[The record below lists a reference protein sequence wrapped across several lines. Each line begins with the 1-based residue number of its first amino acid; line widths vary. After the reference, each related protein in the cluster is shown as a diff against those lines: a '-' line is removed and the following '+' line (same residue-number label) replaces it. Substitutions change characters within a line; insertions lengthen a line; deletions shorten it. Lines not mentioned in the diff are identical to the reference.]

1 MDSKGESLMKILV
14 TGGAGFIGSH
24 IADKYIDEGHD
35 VVILDDMS
43 SGKEDNINPKA
54 KFVKMDINDKKIV
67 DLFKDERFD
76 IVNHHAAQMDVRVSV
91 NDPKFDARTNILG
104 GLNLYE
110 AAKETGVKKIIFA
123 SSGGTVYGE
132 QELFPASEEHPTRP
146 CSPYGISK
154 LSNEKYLFYY
164 KEVYGIDFVALRYAN
179 VYGPRQ
185 NPHGE
190 AGVVAIF
197 ANKLLKGEK
206 PIINGD
212 GKNTRDYVYVDDVVI
227 ANLLA
232 LKDDVSGIYNIGT
245 AIETDVNDIFRSL
258 NNIIKADCEEEHGP
272 AKAGEQKRSV
282 ISFNKIKNLH
292 GWIPKIEFNEG
303 LHYTVNFFKSKLS

>member
-1 MDSKGESLMKILV
+1 MDRKGESLMKILV

-24 IADKYIDEGHD
+24 IADRYIDEGHE

-43 SGKEDNINPKA
+43 SGKEENINPKA
-54 KFVKMDINDKKIV
+54 KFVKMDINDVAILE
-67 DLFKDERFD
+67 LFKDEKFD

-110 AAKETGVKKIIFA
+110 AAKESGVKKIIFA

-212 GKNTRDYVYVDDVVI
+212 GKNTRDYIYVDDVVS
-227 ANLLA
+227 ANLIA
-232 LKDDVSGIYNIGT
+232 LNNDVSGIFNIGT

-258 NNIIKADCEEEHGP
+258 NNIIKADCEEVHGP
-272 AKAGEQKRSV
+272 AKAGEQIRSV

-303 LHYTVNFFKSKLS
+303 LHYTVSFFKSKLS